1 MASDQQEQENQGS
14 GSQKP
19 LPTAWAVELVP
30 RALMSQGPG
39 GFAVA
44 LPATCLCTH
53 LPWMVGSGGAEPGQR
68 PSSLIPETDR
78 DSGFLL
84 S

>member
-1 MASDQQEQENQGS
+1 MISRS
-14 GSQKP
+14 RRTRSP
-19 LPTAWAVELVP
+19 LPTAWAMESVP

-44 LPATCLCTH
+44 LLATCLCTH
-53 LPWMVGSGGAEPGQR
+53 LPWMVGSNGAKPGQR
-68 PSSLIPETDR
+68 PSSLSPESDR
-78 DSGFLL
+78 ESEFLL